1 MIPSS
6 RFSALVLLLGALSI
20 GALVGGIAVS
30 AAEHRGGFARH
41 RPRGGGYVE
50 RLRDELSLTA
60 AQQESVKAILD
71 RHEPGM
77 DSLWS
82 QVRPQ
87 FDSLRSALR
96 TAIRA
101 QLAPDQ
107 QEKYTAMVEQ
117 REREYR
123 ERRANARR

>member
-1 MIPSS
+1 MIPRS
-6 RFSALVLLLGALSI
+6 RSAALALLLGMLSI

-41 RPRGGGYVE
+41 RPHGGGYVE
-50 RLRDELSLTA
+50 RLRDELGLTA
-60 AQQESVKAILD
+60 AQQESVKAILE

-96 TAIRA
+96 AAVRA
-101 QLAPDQ
+101 QLTPDQ
-107 QEKYTAMVEQ
+107 QQKYAAMIAQ
-117 REREYR
+117 RDREYR